1 MKKTTKEELIAI
13 VDQIAT
19 KATRFFQNLKNDNL
33 NAEEY
38 DALALKEVHA
48 ALHHAIQPE
57 SEKI

>member
-38 DALALKEVHA
+38 DALALKEVHT
-48 ALHHAIQPE
+48 ALHDALNPQKE
-57 SEKI
+57 N

>member
-19 KATRFFQNLKNDNL
+19 KATRFFQNLKNDSL

-48 ALHHAIQPE
+48 ALHHALNPQKE
-57 SEKI
+57 N